1 MSRAQHNEALH
12 KSLQNAIQ
20 MTLDAAGLDQPV
32 HVMGVVNL
40 SMDKV
45 DDED

>member
-1 MSRAQHNEALH
+1 MKRCIL
-12 KSLQNAIQ
+12 KSLQNMIQ